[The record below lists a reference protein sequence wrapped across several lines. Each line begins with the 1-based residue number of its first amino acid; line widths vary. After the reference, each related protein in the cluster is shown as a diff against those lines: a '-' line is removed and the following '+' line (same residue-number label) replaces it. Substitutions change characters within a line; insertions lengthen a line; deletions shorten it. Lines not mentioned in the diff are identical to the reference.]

1 MRNRGTLEETVW
13 ADQKIREFEA
23 EERLKKDLERNR
35 RIKREGCR
43 RSVLHLWRVTRRRR
57 VGENLEKEGSETKE
71 IKAWNPRKGGAQRD
85 VHAD

>member
-1 MRNRGTLEETVW
+1 MRNRETLEEIVQT
-13 ADQKIREFEA
+13 DQKIGEFKP
-23 EERLKKDLERNR
+23 EERLKKDLNR

-43 RSVLHLWRVTRRRR
+43 RSVLHLQRVTRRRR

>member
-1 MRNRGTLEETVW
+1 MFFIYRG
-13 ADQKIREFEA
+13 
-23 EERLKKDLERNR
+23 
-35 RIKREGCR
+35 
-43 RSVLHLWRVTRRRR
+43 TRRRR